1 MNDRMGDIPSWAT
14 KSSNS
19 NGEEKLPGHPVDGGD
34 IEMGR
39 VQEEHP
45 SYMIHFFEEVE
56 TIKSNI
62 QAIKDASAKITRL
75 SKEAIHATTT
85 EKEKTLSKQLKLTV
99 DKANKQAKRTKD
111 LLGLLKEETKKLK
124 EEGNLKVSD
133 ERYVTW
139 SFSGEKVLS
148 PAVLT

>member
-1 MNDRMGDIPSWAT
+1 MINRMGDISSWAA

-19 NGEEKLPGHPVDGGD
+19 SRNGEEELSGHPVDGGD

-45 SYMIHFFEEVE
+45 SSMSYVFEQVE
-56 TIKSNI
+56 TIKSSI
-62 QAIKDASAKITRL
+62 QAVKEASTKIARL
-75 SKEAIHATTT
+75 SKEAIHATTM
-85 EKEKTLSKQLKLTV
+85 EKEKDLSKQLNLIV
-99 DKANKQAKRTKD
+99 NKANKEAKRTKD

-139 SFSGEKVLS
+139 TFLGKSY
-148 PAVLT
+148 